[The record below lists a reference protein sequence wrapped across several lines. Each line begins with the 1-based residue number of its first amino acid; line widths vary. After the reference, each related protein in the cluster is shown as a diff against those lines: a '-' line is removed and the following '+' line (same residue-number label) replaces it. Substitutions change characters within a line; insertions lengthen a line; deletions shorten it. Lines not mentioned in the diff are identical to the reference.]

1 MSSELPVS
9 ELDSVVLGLHLQERG
24 AKRLGNSVR
33 AFVVGSDARQEFE
46 VVSDPRPER
55 VSFSLVGIK
64 GLVEVGKLSYH
75 EISIG
80 QIAQSEALIAY
91 ETVEIVDLRLDLVED
106 GVFGLLPVFIKQ
118 QSSQFFE
125 DIVQDSENGVNNPLI
140 LNIFA
145 KELKMPRTLDDI
157 PGDG

>member
-24 AKRLGNSVR
+24 AKGLGDSVR

-55 VSFSLVGIK
+55 VSFSLIGVK

-157 PGDG
+157 LGDG